1 MKQIKFKQLAT
12 FGLCCSLLGNS
23 LTGVTAVA
31 ETVTIESSPTAEST
45 KESPKER
52 TETSEATTET
62 SREEATQETEKQEKG
77 KEAETE
83 AAQVGVEQEET
94 ETSEVIQ
101 PDSVLLPASGIGV
114 QAGNL
119 ASVHEQVASMGIP
132 TRGRVTITVPDIRLG
147 IGLNSLDKVTLNTAD
162 FDIVAKGR
170 TVTTRGLAGG
180 NFQSYLGTVI
190 DFGTS
195 KTNNSL
201 DILIPSRTITAKYT
215 APYVFD
221 GSVYYMNPINLTV
234 PKYIKAISIKDN
246 QTYNTFYIRRGFTY
260 GVYAGSVNPTIT
272 KKSEV
277 NYELSSDVSYNVS
290 GDTLTR
296 IFYSR
301 VDNVN
306 PEGQNSFQVSLPK
319 QDIVVNVENRKVTE
333 NFKDVNGTAIPAP
346 TDFTQGK
353 QTSITNNDYTF
364 TQEGTLP
371 DTYTADGKTYKFKGW
386 YKGKTKPETLETS
399 KTPSYKVTY
408 DDNDDLNVV
417 YGETEAFEFPALTY
431 QFGFVD
437 ESGQRVDASTI
448 GLTYDNW
455 YGELLTDNV
464 ADWQTITLEKG
475 QVAPTKNNLKEITYP
490 AQALER
496 VAGRTSQYSA
506 ANLTFTL
513 PKYYEKISVY
523 NKTGT
528 FDSAYPF
535 PNIQVS
541 SGSSIGSNAA
551 KNFEL
556 KEAGSQSFVFNQPTA
571 AAPVDIQVP
580 AYLREVVYNPASTPT
595 EAVYYTIDKPVYYY
609 LTNRK
614 VTENFVDASGA
625 KITAPTG
632 FKQGK
637 QTVIDSDDFTYTQE
651 GTLPYIY
658 KINNKPYV
666 LKGWYKGKEKPEKLN
681 QITKEKPNISYP
693 VSYDDQDD
701 VTVVYDE
708 LKLAGNTIQFGFVN
722 EQGNYIPPTS
732 KFNVSTDIGEVT
744 NATYAKLQTVNSTI
758 NGNYLSLTIPAYN
771 PTGGIGQGTEY
782 YGSRNSIVTIPNYY
796 KPPTL
801 TPPSNYNGTV
811 YPTATGVVDYHD
823 AATYAYLPSRLNLTP
838 VSSSQTNY
846 RLPQAIWTDEETKT
860 AFSSLYKMN
869 ATSTSDTTMGLAEIY
884 ATGTVNYYLEN
895 RRVTE
900 NFVDDTGAKI
910 TQPTDF
916 TQGKQPVIDSDN
928 FTYTSAKALP
938 ASYTADGKSYVLQ
951 GQYKGTEK
959 PTTLE
964 TSKTPSYSVTYND
977 QDDLTVV
984 YKEGTISADL
994 TMRGAV
1000 DVIDN
1005 GAPMEYWEV
1014 LLKNTGEVPL
1024 TSIKINPTTDW
1035 MSGISTPTEL
1045 FILGTGQNAKARP
1058 ITKEQWEA
1066 GFDIPLDSSLPVGGQ
1081 LTINLIGT
1089 KVTGQPGQVLKA
1101 AVEVTGNFGN
1111 LKASDTVR
1119 IKDLDQEIKEPTGEG
1134 FISVPTFDFGQVGVA
1149 SATKQHG
1156 LKKAADY
1163 YGNGTRNPYV
1173 RISKTQPN
1181 WSLTAQL
1188 SQPKSATDS
1197 LPTATRLLLGAAPV
1211 SSFSN
1216 YNQPTEL
1223 KNAIGTTNAIH
1234 LTANNAATSII
1245 ANQQFTGSDVYQ
1257 LDFTFDNI
1265 KLEVPANQGTAG
1277 QQYQAAVTWNLVTGP

>member
-52 TETSEATTET
+52 TETSETTTET
-62 SREEATQETEKQEKG
+62 SREEATQETEKQEKV
-77 KEAETE
+77 KEEETE
-83 AAQVGVEQEET
+83 AAQVEVEQEET

-101 PDSVLLPASGIGV
+101 PNPVPLPASGIGV
-114 QAGNL
+114 RAGNV
-119 ASVHEQVASMGIP
+119 ASVREQVELMRIP
-132 TRGRVTITVPDIRLG
+132 ARGQATITVPDIRLG
-147 IGLNSLDKVTLNTAD
+147 IVLNSLDKVTLNTAD

-170 TVTTRGLAGG
+170 TMTTRGLAGG
-180 NFQSYLGTVI
+180 TFQYYLGTVI
-190 DFGTS
+190 DFETS

-201 DILIPSRTITAKYT
+201 DILIPSRTLTAKST
-215 APYVFD
+215 APYTYD
-221 GSVYYMNPINLTV
+221 GSSYYMNPINLTV

-246 QTYNTFYIRRGFTY
+246 QTYDTFAVSHPGFGDGRY
-260 GVYAGSVNPTIT
+260 RDSINPTIT

-277 NYELSSDVSYNVS
+277 NYELSSDASVTVS
-290 GDTLTR
+290 GDTMSR
-296 IFYSR
+296 IFRSG
-301 VDNVN
+301 VSNSSV
-306 PEGQNSFQVSLPK
+306 EGQNQFHVTLPK
-319 QDIVVNVENRKVTE
+319 QDIVVNVDNRKVTE

-346 TDFTQGK
+346 TGFTQGK

-364 TQEGTLP
+364 TQGGTLP
-371 DTYTADGKTYKFKGW
+371 DSYTVDGKTYKFKGW
-386 YKGKTKPETLETS
+386 YKGKTKPATLETS

-417 YGETEAFEFPALTY
+417 YEEAMEFPEETF
-431 QFGFVD
+431 QFGFVNQD
-437 ESGQRVDASTI
+437 GQLVKSDDITI
-448 GLTYDNW
+448 AYDYSRYLVNNGTTTW
-455 YGELLTDNV
+455 NGIDLNQKAITDGKLKKITMPKSILPMKENNGEAMIN
-464 ADWQTITLEKG
+464 I
-475 QVAPTKNNLKEITYP
+475 
-490 AQALER
+490 
-496 VAGRTSQYSA
+496 SFS
-506 ANLTFTL
+506 L
-513 PKYYEKISVY
+513 PKYYIGLNIY
-523 NKTGT
+523 NKSGKIDSNYPLPPRHYYRDNQEMIGLVTDTNFINWLTLAKAADNSYVFKDALTSPELINSSFPMMRRGTG
-528 FDSAYPF
+528 
-535 PNIQVS
+535 
-541 SGSSIGSNAA
+541 G
-551 KNFEL
+551 
-556 KEAGSQSFVFNQPTA
+556 
-571 AAPVDIQVP
+571 
-580 AYLREVVYNPASTPT
+580 
-595 EAVYYTIDKPVYYY
+595 YTHYFSLDAPVYYH
-609 LTNRK
+609 LTQRK

-625 KITAPTG
+625 KITPPTD
-632 FKQGK
+632 FTQGK
-637 QTVIDSDDFTYTQE
+637 QTVIDSDPYTFKQS
-651 GTLPYIY
+651 GTLPETY
-658 KINNKPYV
+658 KANGKTYK
-666 LKGWYKGKEKPEKLN
+666 LKGWYKGKTKPSTLETSK
-681 QITKEKPNISYP
+681 TPSYK
-693 VSYDDQDD
+693 VTYDDNDD
-701 VTVVYDE
+701 LNVVYEDLGE
-708 LKLAGNTIQFGFVN
+708 TTTLPAQTFKFNFVD
-722 EQGNYIPPTS
+722 EQGNLVNPSGISLKGNLQEYVSGETPKIVGEIIGKDNGMVKEYTIPEKVFYGVTDTRYSFYGAKSTVFTIPKYYKALTKDPGIYYSKTAKVYPVASIRRKNFITGALETETS
-732 KFNVSTDIGEVT
+732 SDLTYRDLFRLTEPNQFLLAETQYNVSPIKRTFTALGM
-744 NATYAKLQTVNSTI
+744 TYRSPVA
-758 NGNYLSLTIPAYN
+758 GF
-771 PTGGIGQGTEY
+771 
-782 YGSRNSIVTIPNYY
+782 
-796 KPPTL
+796 
-801 TPPSNYNGTV
+801 
-811 YPTATGVVDYHD
+811 VVISEDD
-823 AATYAYLPSRLNLTP
+823 RP
-838 VSSSQTNY
+838 
-846 RLPQAIWTDEETKT
+846 
-860 AFSSLYKMN
+860 
-869 ATSTSDTTMGLAEIY
+869 IY
-884 ATGTVNYYLEN
+884 YYLEN

-900 NFVDDTGAKI
+900 NFVDATGAKI
-910 TQPTDF
+910 TPPADF
-916 TQGKQPVIDSDN
+916 TQSKQTVIDSDN

-951 GQYKGTEK
+951 GWYKGTEK

-1024 TSIKINPTTDW
+1024 TSIKIKPTTDW
-1035 MSGISTPTEL
+1035 MSGISAPTEL
-1045 FILGTGQNAKARP
+1045 FILGTGQNTKARP

-1066 GFDIPLDSSLPVGGQ
+1066 GFEIPLDSSLPVGGQ

-1245 ANQQFTGSDVYQ
+1245 ANKQFTGSDVYQ